1 MKQHSFKQEGHQL
14 LNITQE
20 TLKKAAR
27 KEKLPLPST
36 DDNVHVLKKHIHAA
50 VSHVIGLDQSQT
62 RLQSQL
68 WSTAVFF
75 DPPSLWITIDP
86 CDLYD
91 LIIQVFVEEH
101 INIDHFSSIIGVDK
115 EQLAQNVTCISYVSA
130 KYFHFLVW
138 TVLETSCGIKPLV
151 HSKAITSQ
159 SGVFEKLTG
168 YFRTAKSQGW
178 SSLHLHMFIYF
189 SGVPTMT
196 KLKKALK
203 TGFQRW
209 IIQFFKDNIHMEIPG
224 LCLKQNLD
232 QLPNNMKVV
241 WSRSPDPSLP
251 EDVYLEEMDKMEA
264 TVTCAKQVGIY
275 IYTLV

>member
-130 KYFHFLVW
+130 KYFHFLV
-138 TVLETSCGIKPLV
+138 
-151 HSKAITSQ
+151 
-159 SGVFEKLTG
+159 
-168 YFRTAKSQGW
+168 
-178 SSLHLHMFIYF
+178 
-189 SGVPTMT
+189 
-196 KLKKALK
+196 
-203 TGFQRW
+203 
-209 IIQFFKDNIHMEIPG
+209 
-224 LCLKQNLD
+224 
-232 QLPNNMKVV
+232 
-241 WSRSPDPSLP
+241 
-251 EDVYLEEMDKMEA
+251 
-264 TVTCAKQVGIY
+264 
-275 IYTLV
+275 